1 MNHPN
6 ILLIVTDQQ
15 RGDTLDPDVAAPPPN
30 LARFA
35 AQGVR
40 FTQARCPAP
49 HCCPARASLFT
60 GLLPTR
66 HGVWNNL
73 LNRWR
78 LSDGLAPGTRLLS
91 DPLREA
97 GYDLH
102 WAGKW
107 HVDRRTDPGDH
118 GWREHYVS
126 AGKGANCC
134 DLSWEETAV
143 TAARKDSGPGVVAK
157 PGWAPM
163 RLFGRYDRDD
173 HDERVTR
180 IGEELLRGELA
191 RSDKP
196 WALYLGLFLPHDPYS
211 APQRFLDPLDPDRD
225 WLPAGWDDP
234 MADKPGLYRRM
245 RRENIM
251 PIGRAGLNE
260 LVRHYRARCLYLDEL
275 VGRILAALEA
285 SGRDRDTIVAFCS
298 DHGDYAGDHGL
309 IAKGLPCFDGAYRVP
324 LALRVPG
331 APAGLVI
338 DRLACLTDVFP
349 TLLDLA
355 GLPVPPGLCG
365 ASLAPFVRG
374 GEPAAWRDAHLAM
387 CNGTELWARQR
398 ILRTPR
404 WTYAWNGFDE
414 DELYDRQ
421 ADPAEL
427 RNLAAEPACQE
438 ILRALSARLW
448 AACRDHGDIPPL
460 DYVTVNL
467 APVGPGAAAG
477 TLPPLPS

>member
-1 MNHPN
+1 MNHRN

-15 RGDTLDPDVAAPPPN
+15 RGDTLDPGVAAAPPN

-40 FTQARCPAP
+40 FSQARCPSP
-49 HCCPARASLFT
+49 HCCPARATLFT
-60 GLLPTR
+60 GLLPSR

-73 LNRWR
+73 LNDWR
-78 LSDGLAPGTRLLS
+78 LSDGLRPGVHLLS

-107 HVDRRTDPGDH
+107 HVDRKSDPHDH
-118 GWREHYVS
+118 GWQEHLLS
-126 AGKGANCC
+126 AGRDGNHGN
-134 DLSWEETAV
+134 LSWQQHV
-143 TAARKDSGPGVVAK
+143 QSAAQPGDGPGVVRK

-163 RLFGRYDRDD
+163 RLYGPCAGED
-173 HDERVTR
+173 HDEDVVRH
-180 IGEELLRGELA
+180 GERLLRGELA
-191 RSDKP
+191 RSDRP
-196 WALYLGLFLPHDPYS
+196 WALYLGLFLPHDPYN
-211 APQRFLDPLDPDRD
+211 APQRFLDRLDPARD
-225 WLPAGWDDP
+225 WLPAGWDEA

-245 RRENIM
+245 RRENLA
-251 PIGRAGLNE
+251 PLGRAGLNE

-275 VGRILAALEA
+275 VGRVLIALEA

-331 APAGLVI
+331 APAGLVV
-338 DRLACLTDVFP
+338 DRLACLSDVFP

-355 GLPVPPGLCG
+355 GLSVPTGLCG
-365 ASLAPFVRG
+365 ASLSPFVHGRA
-374 GEPAAWRDAHLAM
+374 PATWRDAHLAM

-398 ILRTPR
+398 ILRTAR

-414 DELYDRQ
+414 DELYDRTS
-421 ADPAEL
+421 DPGEL
-427 RNLAAEPACQE
+427 RNLAADPAHQAV
-438 ILRALSARLW
+438 LRQLSARTW
-448 AACRDHGDIPPL
+448 AACRDHGDTAPC
-460 DYVTVNL
+460 DYLTVNL
-467 APVGPGAAAG
+467 APVGPGAADA
-477 TLPPLPS
+477 TVNPA